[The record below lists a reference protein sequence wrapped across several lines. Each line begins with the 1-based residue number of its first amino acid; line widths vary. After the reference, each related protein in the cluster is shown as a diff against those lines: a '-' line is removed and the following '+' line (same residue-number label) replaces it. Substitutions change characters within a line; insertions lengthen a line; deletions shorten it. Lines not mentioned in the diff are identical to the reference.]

1 MEQTPSNTPVME
13 PKPGIAGWFSIW
25 IKAVS
30 KPSEQTYIDITES
43 PEASTRTAY
52 IWVFV
57 VGTIAGLISAVL
69 QTINSFLGVAP
80 ALPPIPGMENLDPS
94 LAQGNSPIMILVI
107 GLCVSPLAGL
117 FSTLFFAL
125 FTAITQ
131 WIAKLFGGTGSYDK
145 LLYAFAA
152 ITVPFTLVSSILS
165 LFSAIPYIGACF
177 GLISF
182 GLSIYIIVLEVYAV
196 KAINRF
202 PSFGPAVG
210 AVLIPVAVIFIFVCA
225 CIILFSFAFA
235 GLLAGT
241 GFAP

>member
-1 MEQTPSNTPVME
+1 MEQTPSNAPIME
-13 PKPGIAGWFSIW
+13 PKSGMAGWFSIW
-25 IKAVS
+25 MKAIS

-57 VGTIAGLISAVL
+57 VGTVAALISVLL
-69 QTINSFLGVAP
+69 QTINSFLGVTP
-80 ALPPIPGMENLDPS
+80 ALPPIPGLENLDPS
-94 LAQGNSPIMILVI
+94 LTQASSPIMTLVI
-107 GLCVSPLAGL
+107 GLCVSPFAGL
-117 FSTLFFAL
+117 ISVLFFAL

-152 ITVPFTLVSSILS
+152 ISVPFTLVSSILS
-165 LFSAIPYIGACF
+165 LFSVIPYIGACF
-177 GLISF
+177 GLISL

-196 KAINRF
+196 KAVNRF

-210 AVLIPVAVIFIFVCA
+210 AVLIPVAVIFVFLCA
-225 CIILFSFAFA
+225 CIALFSFAFA
-235 GLLAGT
+235 GLLAGS